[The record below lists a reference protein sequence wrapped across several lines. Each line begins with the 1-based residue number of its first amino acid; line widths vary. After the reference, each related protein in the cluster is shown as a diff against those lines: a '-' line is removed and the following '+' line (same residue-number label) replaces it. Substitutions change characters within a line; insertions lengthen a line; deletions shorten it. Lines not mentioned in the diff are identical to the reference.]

1 MFGRRYLLLLL
12 TLTALSILYKW
23 ASARANLG
31 YFQPLFGLLQLQLL
45 ELQVKLAV
53 SHLPLFRIVDL
64 LSWRPPVLDFRV

>member
-31 YFQPLFGLLQLQLL
+31 YFSTAFWAPPAS
-45 ELQVKLAV
+45 AV
-53 SHLPLFRIVDL
+53 GTPSQAGGVSPSAV
-64 LSWRPPVLDFRV
+64 